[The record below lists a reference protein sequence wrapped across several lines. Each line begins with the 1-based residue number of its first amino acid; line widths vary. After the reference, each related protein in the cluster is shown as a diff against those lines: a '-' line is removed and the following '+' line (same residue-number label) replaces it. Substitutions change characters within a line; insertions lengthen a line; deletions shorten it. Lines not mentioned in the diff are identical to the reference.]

1 MGNQQQSSQPTK
13 KVTPTEL
20 QTYIM
25 VVQAKL
31 TQNRNKKV
39 EIIKKKRKEIAACLQ
54 DNNLDIAKA
63 KMESLLREEDFITV
77 FDILGPLCEILKEK
91 VTYML
96 MSDKCPDDL
105 RAIVDS
111 LVFASTRL
119 EIDELHKIRA
129 LVGNRY
135 GELYITKANSNA
147 DQLVNVNVVEKL
159 KIKPASDQYLV
170 ARLKQLCREE
180 KIEFD
185 FPQEIIAPIVDSFEP
200 IKNPQGTA
208 FEDQFK
214 NYTDMSGFSNN
225 SSNQNMNMNYGQ
237 NFNTMGEPQ
246 NFGGQGYNQI
256 NPNSNNQFNYQQ
268 SFNPGNYNLNQNQN
282 QNFNLNHQSF
292 QPNAQNFNYN
302 QQNFQPHPQNFSQ
315 PNFSNNPSF
324 SQPGSSGFGS
334 NLNNSTSQS
343 KNMNLNMNEFVT
355 GGGPNTNPNLQINPS
370 NKGFP
375 TESVIFP
382 GPNLQTQ
389 FGNPDLGTSYNNNSP
404 TISKNNFGDSLYEK
418 SNPNNINPNN
428 QSSYNPYRDDF
439 SDIKPQNSMGSS
451 FQRGSVQNKVYTN
464 DHNSTPSGG
473 DEVSFPKVQQSSMG
487 TVDDLFPRPK
497 GGNNDFPTA
506 K

>member
-1 MGNQQQSSQPTK
+1 MGNQQQSNQPTK

-39 EIIKKKRKEIAACLQ
+39 EIIKKKRKEIAACLE

-96 MSDKCPDDL
+96 MNDKCPDDL
-105 RAIVDS
+105 RAILDT
-111 LVFASTRL
+111 LVYASTRL
-119 EIDELHKIRA
+119 EIDEMHKIRQ

-170 ARLKQLCREE
+170 ARLKQVCREE

-185 FPQEIIAPIVDSFEP
+185 FPQEIIAPMMESFEP
-200 IKNPQGTA
+200 LKNPQTNA

-214 NYTDMSGFSNN
+214 SYTDMSGFGNN
-225 SSNQNMNMNYGQ
+225 PNNTQNLNMNYGQ

-246 NFGGQGYNQI
+246 NYGGQGYTQM
-256 NPNSNNQFNYQQ
+256 NPNLNNQYNYQQ

-282 QNFNLNHQSF
+282 YNLNQQNFQQHPQNYNL
-292 QPNAQNFNYN
+292 N
-302 QQNFQPHPQNFSQ
+302 QQNFQPHPQNFNQ

-334 NLNNSTSQS
+334 NFNNSTTQN
-343 KNMNLNMNEFVT
+343 KNMNMNEFVT
-355 GGGPNTNPNLQINPS
+355 AGGSNTNPNLQINPS

-375 TESVIFP
+375 TQSVIMP
-382 GPNLQTQ
+382 GQNIPTQ
-389 FGNPDLGTSYNNNSP
+389 FANQDLGSSYDHNSP
-404 TISKNNFGDSLYEK
+404 TISKNNFGPSLYEK
-418 SNPNNINPNN
+418 DNSNNIPSN

-439 SDIKPQNSMGSS
+439 SDNKQQNNIGNS
-451 FQRGSVQNKVYTN
+451 FQRGSMQNKVYTN
-464 DHNSTPSGG
+464 DQQSTPSGEE
-473 DEVSFPKVQQSSMG
+473 EVSFPKVQQSSMG

-497 GGNNDFPTA
+497 GGNKDFPTA